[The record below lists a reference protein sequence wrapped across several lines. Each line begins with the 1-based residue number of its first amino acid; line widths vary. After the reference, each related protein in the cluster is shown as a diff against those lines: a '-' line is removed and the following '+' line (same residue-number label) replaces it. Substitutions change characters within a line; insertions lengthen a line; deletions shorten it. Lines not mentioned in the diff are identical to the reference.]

1 MSRCRVGSRRLSGTA
16 RRLSLIHISASVA
29 DHCLLQLESAW
40 NLPSPPAH
48 EDARRALKLQ
58 AMKAAMES
66 RRAPPQPTRTPDEL
80 FADVLRQP
88 TLNEEQQVRLD
99 ALLQALRRRGP
110 PS

>member
-1 MSRCRVGSRRLSGTA
+1 LPLPGHAV
-16 RRLSLIHISASVA
+16 
-29 DHCLLQLESAW
+29 DQCLLQVEAAW

-66 RRAPPQPTRTPDEL
+66 RRPSAAPTRTPEEL

-88 TLNEEQQVRLD
+88 TLNEDQQARLE

-110 PS
+110 P